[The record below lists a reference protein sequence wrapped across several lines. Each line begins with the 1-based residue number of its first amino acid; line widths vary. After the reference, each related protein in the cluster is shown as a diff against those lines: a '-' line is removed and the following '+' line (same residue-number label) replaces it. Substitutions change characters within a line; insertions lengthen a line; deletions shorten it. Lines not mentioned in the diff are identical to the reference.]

1 MTLQMARWLQ
11 NDAAASE
18 LWLKNRFLNRKNVLR
33 ECKNK
38 ATENKTKDI
47 LLKAKDILDTI
58 SAADQFPAKLANID

>member
-58 SAADQFPAKLANID
+58 SAAK